1 MQLGFIGLGSIGNP
15 MAANLVRA
23 GHHVTVHDLSRERA
37 QNLLARGARW
47 AASPRATAAAA
58 EVLFTSLPGP
68 RQIREVIE
76 GKDGAM
82 RGLAPGSLWID
93 MSTTDLAETRRLAAA
108 FAERDVAV
116 LEAPVTGGV
125 ANAYAGKLSIFVGG
139 SAEAYGRAAPLL
151 GALGD
156 KILHLGPIGSAAVAK
171 LITNLMC
178 FVHEVALGE
187 GLVLGTRLGLDTI
200 KLWEAIKVSYADSFV
215 ARVDGPDIF
224 AGNYGA
230 NFSIALACK
239 DIGLTLGLAREAGL
253 TLEAA
258 ELVERLYTAA
268 RAQYG
273 DDAGCLSAVR
283 DIEARS
289 GVSLPRKI
297 AAAP

>member
-283 DIEARS
+283 DIETRS
-289 GVSLPRKI
+289 GVSLPRKLT
-297 AAAP
+297 AAP